1 MDYPLSRMR
10 DYTINGRE
18 IIEEGD
24 YLIFGDKAFHK
35 SCKTN
40 FLMWNQKDY
49 YTLESVYFFLKNRS
63 LVHTSYVKE
72 AAARELQVV
81 IRPDRKPLEDYLTNE
96 KLETAPTR
104 IDCNAPFC
112 NFVLVDELR
121 SVLPC
126 PSEPPPTEQESKR
139 PRINVNFCSFRRRDL
154 EEVARKERLFAM
166 LGKGSTAEQDS
177 KLTEPIRELSKD
189 LGLTADKIAALRSKA
204 LARKRTQIQ
213 TIEDDLEELPTVG
226 IEGEAPVE
234 EHVEK
239 STELITEEIVY
250 VNRNSILMAATKD
263 ILAVIKPAIHEV
275 EKIAK
280 TKMEKVRVS
289 KEVQISNDL
298 EKRGSQPAYSRYD
311 QDRFKKSVTEDFNID
326 TKRTFTV
333 PVVESAVADR
343 LNGPN
348 STHLNASHGKMSASM
363 SAVRD
368 DTIVGRP
375 SKRSSRIP
383 IIVIPST
390 TSSLVTLYNARELLE
405 NLRYASSDEA
415 KTKGAR
421 RDNEILIHRRR
432 ENGTSSPFRI
442 VNNPL
447 RFTNDEWYV
456 ALFLKAYNVTHHAY
470 IINDRNR
477 VVAVFVQGPAWQFK
491 GWPLGTNPPDIFT
504 KVCAF
509 HLKWEDDKLDSNVSR
524 WAVNILTLSRTK
536 RHLDRACLHKFWETL
551 DR

>member
-126 PSEPPPTEQESKR
+126 PSEPPPAEQESKR
-139 PRINVNFCSFRRRDL
+139 PRINL

-213 TIEDDLEELPTVG
+213 TIEDDLEELPTAG
-226 IEGEAPVE
+226 IEGEVPVE

-239 STELITEEIVY
+239 PTELITEEIVY
-250 VNRNSILMAATKD
+250 VNRNSILMASTKD

-275 EKIAK
+275 EKVAK
-280 TKMEKVRVS
+280 MKMDKVRVS
-289 KEVQISNDL
+289 KEVQINNEA
-298 EKRGSQPAYSRYD
+298 EKRSSQPAYSRYD

-333 PVVESAVADR
+333 PVVESAVTDR
-343 LNGPN
+343 LNSPN
-348 STHLNASHGKMSASM
+348 SAQLNSSPGKANASM
-363 SAVRD
+363 STARD
-368 DTIVGRP
+368 ESVVGRP

-405 NLRYASSDEA
+405 NLRYANSDEA
-415 KTKGAR
+415 KTKCAR

-447 RFTNDEWYV
+447 RFTNDEW
-456 ALFLKAYNVTHHAY
+456 
-470 IINDRNR
+470 NR

-504 KVCAF
+504 KGFGEFGGALLSSNMPFIVCAF

-551 DR
+551 DRFMVKKKSQLDF